1 MVQDKISKSFMNKRL
16 FLSNLQWQY
25 VFDISNDPIFILDSE
40 YRILECN
47 EKAEEVYGYKKEE
60 FIELSL
66 DDIRAPYTREEIE
79 NAMQRSVDENGI
91 VFETRHRKKNGDEFY
106 VEVST
111 KSFEVEGELIYI
123 HSVRDIGRKKNAEEN
138 LRFSEER
145 YRKLVNFAPV
155 AIFLICNEKILY
167 SNPAALRLLGADNA
181 GQVIGMQLPDFIHP
195 DFREITY
202 KRVSSLK
209 EGMAPSQL
217 EQKIINLRDEVID
230 VEVFAKPVRY
240 KSLPTVEIFMH
251 DITIRKKAE
260 VYSSFLAAVVETS
273 KNPIIVCSL
282 DGSIIYWNKSA
293 ESSYGYTSD
302 EISNKL
308 LFKILAAGSQDT
320 IMVLME
326 KVKAG
331 KFTGNHRISMKKKN
345 GEILNVYL
353 TMSPIIGSNGEAAG
367 ISIITQTI
375 NDVQDETD
383 LDVY

>member
-1 MVQDKISKSFMNKRL
+1 MVKDKINASLMNKRL

-25 VFDISNDPIFILDSE
+25 VFDISNDPIFILDNE
-40 YRILECN
+40 YKILECN

-60 FIELSL
+60 FIGLSL

-79 NAMQRSVDENGI
+79 NAMQRSIDENGI

-111 KSFEVEGELIYI
+111 KSFSVEGELIYI
-123 HSVRDIGRKKNAEEN
+123 HSVRDIGKKKNAEEN

-155 AIFLICNEKILY
+155 AIFLICSDRILY
-167 SNPAALRLLGADNA
+167 SNPAALKLLGADNA

-195 DFREITY
+195 DYRELTSKKI
-202 KRVSSLK
+202 SSLK
-209 EGMAPSQL
+209 EGMAPSEL
-217 EQKIINLRDEVID
+217 EEKIINLKDEVLD

-240 KSLPTVEIFMH
+240 KSLPTIEVFMH

-282 DGSIIYWNKSA
+282 EGSIIYWNKSA
-293 ESSYGYTSD
+293 EAEYGYSSG

-308 LFKILAAGSQDT
+308 LFKILASASQDT
-320 IMVLME
+320 VMVLIE

-331 KFTGNHRISMKKKN
+331 KFTGNHRIAMKKKD
-345 GEILNVYL
+345 GEVLNVYL

-375 NDVQDETD
+375 NDVHDETD